1 MIGTV
6 AVSAVVLLLVPT
18 MGWGLAGVWW
28 GITTL
33 MAGRLLTLVGPYA
46 RGTLLAREP
55 T

>member
-1 MIGTV
+1 
-6 AVSAVVLLLVPT
+6 

-33 MAGRLLTLVGPYA
+33 MAVRVATLAIPYA
-46 RGTLLAREP
+46 RGSLLQ